1 MWVETIAFFLAISI
15 LLYSLLAGA
24 DFGAGIL
31 EAFAGKDRRE
41 EQREIISHAMGP
53 VWEANHVWLILAVVI
68 LFMGFPKAFS
78 ALSITFHIPLTLMLF
93 GIVLRGCTFTFRH
106 YDAVRDRSHRYYS
119 ALFVISSFL
128 TPLML
133 GVVAGGA
140 LLGATAPL
148 EAGFYAGFVRPWA
161 NLFCF
166 SVGVFTCVL
175 FAFLAAVYLIGETRD
190 PAMRGIFTSRAMIAN
205 ALRYRIRHGGD
216 RRARARAAVC
226 RESRERGLDDQRNGH
241 PFAVVDRHQ
250 EKSRS
255 DGSGSRCR
263 SGRPGPHRLVSASI
277 PGDYQLANPSLD
289 DLQRRR
295 ARTDVALLALRP
307 GDRVGDYLSRTHLPA
322 QDFQIERNRA
332 GLELEDKRIED

>member
-119 ALFVISSFL
+119 ALFVISSLL

-133 GVVAGGA
+133 GVVASGA
-140 LLGATAPL
+140 LLGAAAPL

-205 ALRYRIRHGGD
+205 ALAILIGVTVFVT
-216 RRARARAAVC
+216 A
-226 RESRERGLDDQRNGH
+226 EI
-241 PFAVVDRHQ
+241 
-250 EKSRS
+250 
-255 DGSGSRCR
+255 DG
-263 SGRPGPHRLVSASI
+263 
-277 PGDYQLANPSLD
+277 
-289 DLQRRR
+289 
-295 ARTDVALLALRP
+295 LALARLFAA
-307 GDRVGDYLSRTHLPA
+307 RVVSVGSMISATVILLPLWIAIRKNRVQMARVLVAVQVGLVLIGWFRLQFPVIINSQIHPWTIYSAAAPEPTLRYLLYALVIGSVIIFPA
-322 QDFQIERNRA
+322 LIYLLKIFKLSETERA
-332 GLELEDKRIED
+332 